1 MPPRRIPRRQPRRQ
15 PMGSG
20 RKPNVKDVLN
30 KYGSKLEGQV
40 NSYNRGNRNYSSE
53 YSTFKKEASPELTR
67 YEKWCKSIGNFIK
80 LNISEKDKKKF
91 EKQLA
96 DAHVDVEPWQA
107 MGLSVMSFL
116 VLFILGLFISI
127 AVVLINDMQISA
139 FPGLF
144 FFLMII
150 AGFFLFYFMNSYP
163 ARLANKWRL
172 KASSQM
178 VPALLYVVVYMR
190 HTPNLERAMQ
200 FASDNLQPPLAL
212 DFKKVF
218 YNVEMGKFST
228 IKESLDSYLE
238 KWRDYSP
245 EFIEGFHL
253 IQSSLFEPN
262 ESRRIAT
269 LEKALQVVLD
279 GVHEKMMKFSREVKS
294 PLTNVYMLTIMLP
307 VLGIALLPLASAMLE
322 GLIKSA
328 HVFVIY
334 NLIIPFMAFFL
345 IDKILMSR
353 PGGYGQSKLLERNPH
368 YAKYKSKEH
377 YYKAFLVSF
386 PFIILGLL
394 PLLFQIAPLSEA
406 LGLSQNFTFEDIG
419 LSFIG
424 GKESFF
430 GFVETETG
438 VKGPFG
444 LGALLLG
451 MFLPLGIAIFFS
463 VAYKS
468 KTKELIKS
476 RNSTIQLE
484 QEFNNSLFQLG
495 NRLGNGVP
503 PELVFAKV
511 AQSTKGLKTGEF
523 FSKVN
528 YNIRS
533 LGMSVEKAIF
543 GKKRGALNYYP
554 SDLVATSMKILVEGS
569 KKGLKIAA
577 RSLMSI
583 SQYMK
588 NIDKITN
595 RLKDLLAETVSSMKS
610 NMTFLAPLLSGIVIG
625 LSSMIVSI
633 LRKLELANQV
643 GGAQE
648 VMGGGMGNMLQLF
661 QVKDMIPPYYLQIA
675 IGLYLIEIIFILTS
689 TLVTL
694 DSGQDRLQQT
704 NKTGINLRK
713 GIFLYVVVASLATL
727 ALYALASNVLGNLG
741 GT

>member
-1 MPPRRIPRRQPRRQ
+1 
-15 PMGSG
+15 MGSG
-20 RKPNVKDVLN
+20 KKPSVKDVLD

-40 NSYNRGNRNYSSE
+40 HSYNQGNRNYSSE
-53 YSTFKKEASPELTR
+53 YSTFKKEASPELNR
-67 YEKWCKSIGNFIK
+67 YEKLCKSLGNFVKI
-80 LNISEKDKKKF
+80 NISEKDKNKF

-116 VLFILGLFISI
+116 VLFMVGLFVSI
-127 AVVLINDMQISA
+127 AVVLVNGMDISA

-212 DFKKVF
+212 DLKKVF
-218 YNVEMGKFST
+218 YNVEMGKYST
-228 IKESLDSYLE
+228 IKESLDNYLE

-262 ESRRIAT
+262 EGRRIAT

-294 PLTNVYMLTIMLP
+294 PLTNIYMLTIMLP
-307 VLGIALLPLASAMLE
+307 VLGIALLPLASAMVG
-322 GLIKSA
+322 GLIKSI

-345 IDKILMSR
+345 IDKVLMKR
-353 PGGYGQSKLLERNPH
+353 PGGYGQSKLLERNPD

-377 YYKAFLVSF
+377 YYKAFLIAF
-386 PFIILGLL
+386 PLVLIGLL
-394 PLLFQIAPLSEA
+394 PLILQFAPVTNA
-406 LGLSQNFTFEDIG
+406 LGLPPNFTFGDIG
-419 LSFIG
+419 FGSFEKIA
-424 GKESFF
+424 EDSFL
-430 GFVETETG
+430 GFIETDAG
-438 VKGPFG
+438 IKGPFG

-451 MFLPLGIAIFFS
+451 MFLPLGIAVFFS

-468 KTKELIKS
+468 KTKDLIKS

-484 QEFNNSLFQLG
+484 NEFNNSLFQLG

-503 PELVFAKV
+503 PELVFSKA
-511 AQSTKGLKTGEF
+511 AESAKGLKSGEF

-543 GKKRGALNYYP
+543 GKKRGAINYYP

-569 KKGLKIAA
+569 KKGLEIAA

-588 NIDKITN
+588 NINKITS

-633 LRKLELANQV
+633 LRKLESSMQT
-643 GGAQE
+643 GGAEQA
-648 VMGGGMGNMLQLF
+648 MGGGMGNMLQLF
-661 QVKDMIPPYYLQIA
+661 QVKDMIPPYYLQVS

-704 NKTGINLRK
+704 NKTGVNLKK
-713 GIFLYVVVASLATL
+713 GIFLYAVVATLATL
-727 ALYALASNVLGNLG
+727 ALYALAVSVIGNVGS
-741 GT
+741 